1 MTMTANE
8 IYLAELRQE
17 AIDHE
22 RAEQLMK
29 SIAIPVRRKR
39 PETVIYI
46 STAPC
51 DYRLRMFMAYNA
63 RGDIDDSIVPGR
75 ADSSTNAV

>member
-1 MTMTANE
+1 MTANE

-17 AIDHE
+17 AMDRE

-29 SIAIPVRRKR
+29 SIAIPIRRKR

-51 DYRLRMFMAYNA
+51 DNRLRSEILCTMLKNQE
-63 RGDIDDSIVPGR
+63 RSV
-75 ADSSTNAV
+75 

>member
-1 MTMTANE
+1 MTMTAND

-29 SIAIPVRRKR
+29 SIAIPIRRKR

-51 DYRLRMFMAYNA
+51 DYRLRSEMLCTMQKIQERN
-63 RGDIDDSIVPGR
+63 V
-75 ADSSTNAV
+75 